1 MKWLIKLCLCLPL
14 LAQAQVL
21 TVKVPSRPVNNLDQ
35 EYQYKLLE
43 LALTR
48 SGQPFRI
55 QPVELD
61 LNQFT
66 LQQQLSK
73 GKTINVFWMGTSSAL
88 ESSLI
93 AVPIPLFRGLEGL
106 RLSFIHADAQE
117 KFNQINNLADLKQLK
132 VAQGV
137 GWADNK
143 ILENAGIPTFSG
155 RYSSL
160 FRLINDGD
168 KIDFFPRALVE
179 IFAERSELV
188 AQYPNLAIEQHLLI
202 PAPLFPIRLQECI
215 AATQCLNH
223 QAAQQQNPLADRT
236 DISATVLVQINEMS
250 RQIQQCLVA
259 IPREHHSERVGQQ
272 LLGERDWKLL
282 QPDCFRGDAP
292 EADAGQQLDRL
303 NPHALQAR
311 GKGEREINDP
321 ATCLATQ

>member
-21 TVKVPSRPVNNLDQ
+21 TIKVPSRPVNNLDQ

-43 LALTR
+43 LAMTY

-55 QPVELD
+55 HPVELD

-117 KFNQINNLADLKQLK
+117 KFNQINTLADLKQLK
-132 VAQGV
+132 AAQGV

-202 PAPLFPIRLQECI
+202 RYPFAQFFFVSPEYPKLAKAIQTGLERAYADGSFMRFFNDNPKIREARASANLDQRVTIALPNPDMTPLLKSIPAQYWEYPPQ
-215 AATQCLNH
+215 
-223 QAAQQQNPLADRT
+223 
-236 DISATVLVQINEMS
+236 
-250 RQIQQCLVA
+250 
-259 IPREHHSERVGQQ
+259 G
-272 LLGERDWKLL
+272 
-282 QPDCFRGDAP
+282 
-292 EADAGQQLDRL
+292 
-303 NPHALQAR
+303 
-311 GKGEREINDP
+311 
-321 ATCLATQ
+321 

>member
-48 SGQPFRI
+48 SGQSFRI

-66 LQQQLSK
+66 LQQQLTK

-106 RLSFIHADAQE
+106 RLSFIHSDAQE
-117 KFNQINNLADLKQLK
+117 KFNQVNTLADLKQLK
-132 VAQGV
+132 AAQGV

-143 ILENAGIPTFSG
+143 ILEQAGIATYAG
-155 RYSSL
+155 RYSNL

-202 PAPLFPIRLQECI
+202 RYPFAQFFFVSPEYPKLAKAIQTGLERAYADGSFMKFFNDNPKIREALASANLDQRVTIALPNPDMTPLLKSIPAQYWEYPPQ
-215 AATQCLNH
+215 
-223 QAAQQQNPLADRT
+223 
-236 DISATVLVQINEMS
+236 
-250 RQIQQCLVA
+250 
-259 IPREHHSERVGQQ
+259 G
-272 LLGERDWKLL
+272 
-282 QPDCFRGDAP
+282 
-292 EADAGQQLDRL
+292 
-303 NPHALQAR
+303 
-311 GKGEREINDP
+311 
-321 ATCLATQ
+321 